1 MKLKDIAEFLNGKI
15 PQKLALSS
23 DSVGFMGDYD
33 LNQDINSIKIM
44 MDLYPDDDSFGEGT
58 LIITHHPPLF
68 SPKTP
73 TFTIHSNW
81 DIIEGGA
88 NEALADS
95 LDLKVIESFD
105 KATGIGRICEVN
117 KSFYEFKEIIL
128 DYYNNVNIVNRPND
142 EKIIE
147 KAGIISGFGLK
158 NPDYIRLA
166 SDINLD
172 MLISG
177 DLTQESA
184 VLGHNLGLTLID
196 LGHHN
201 SEVPGLYYL
210 RNLVSKLNVDCEV
223 INRIPIENM
232 VK

>member
-1 MKLKDIAEFLNGKI
+1 MKLNDIAEFLNGKI
-15 PQKLALSS
+15 PPKLALNS
-23 DSVGFMGDYD
+23 DNIGFMGDYD
-33 LNQDINSIKIM
+33 LNQDIKSIKIM
-44 MDLYPDDDSFGEGT
+44 MDLYPNADSFGEET
-58 LIITHHPPLF
+58 LVITHHPPLF

-81 DIIEGGA
+81 DIIEGGS

-95 LDLKVIESFD
+95 LDMKVIESFD
-105 KATGIGRICEVN
+105 KTTGIGRICEVN

-128 DYYNNVNIVNRPND
+128 SNYNNVNIVNRPDD

-147 KAGIISGFGLK
+147 KVGIISGFGLK

-166 SDINLD
+166 RDINLD

-184 VLGHNLGLTLID
+184 VIAHNLDLTLID

-210 RNLVSKLNVDCEV
+210 KNLVRKLNIDCEV
-223 INRIPIENM
+223 INNIPIENM

>member
-1 MKLKDIAEFLNGKI
+1 MKLKEIAEFLNHEI
-15 PQKLALSS
+15 PQKLALSG

-33 LNQDINSIKIM
+33 PNQNINNIKII
-44 MDLYPDDDSFGEGT
+44 MDLYPNDDNFGEET

-68 SPKTP
+68 IPKTS

-105 KATGIGRICEVN
+105 KATDIGRICEAN
-117 KSFYEFKEIIL
+117 KSFCEFREIIL
-128 DYYNNVNIVNRPND
+128 NNFNDVNMVNKPSEN
-142 EKIIE
+142 KIIE
-147 KAGIISGFGLK
+147 KVGIISGFGLK

-166 SDINLD
+166 SANDLD

-177 DLTQESA
+177 DLTHESA
-184 VLGHNLGLTLID
+184 VLAHNLNLTLID

-201 SEVPGLYYL
+201 SEVPGIYYL
-210 RNLVSKLNVDCEV
+210 KNLIDKLNMDCEV
-223 INRIPIENM
+223 INKIPIEKM